1 MVLSLQFLL
10 DVGPLGNE
18 AIVAEFDSRRPG
30 LGTQRYDFTDLKGN
44 RLKDYLEPGTSGE
57 TSTGN
62 PETLK
67 NFLTWAEK
75 KHPSQRRVLILS
87 GHGSGTT
94 EDFLMRDENADD
106 FLSIDELKEA
116 LGETEGNKKL
126 DIIGMDACYMSMAE
140 VCYELRD
147 HAHIL
152 IGAEGLV
159 PEFGWPYSKF
169 LKRVRN
175 KGRALNA
182 EEAAIE
188 FVTEFV
194 EHYEAYDTS
203 VDLAAIKLDQMGDLK
218 DEFASLVTALKGQP
232 DARNKL
238 ISAHWN
244 AQTYKSD
251 QFVDL
256 KDLCALIAGN
266 HEGKKSFDLDFNSTV
281 KGRAKSI
288 VDRLKK
294 TVLLSGCSGF
304 AYQWSHGLSIY
315 FPWAYVSPDYQN
327 MKFSKSQDEEK
338 EEERGTGW
346 CDFIKELVKET
357 RRESRYD
364 WKPKA
369 LATATRE
376 ALVTECAEVC
386 AANGTLVPYLKSGC
400 ECAVK
405 SRLRSGVAKR
415 AERIVDHLEAES
427 VNDTDIA
434 QELRSEVS
442 KVGRHS
448 TRKKYATTKEPW
460 LARRE
465 AADRAMAIKN
475 FAPVFGVAWWP
486 VDPPSWSV
494 KSKKKRKT
502 VAPRVQS
509 QVSGG
514 GAT

>member
-1 MVLSLQFLL
+1 
-10 DVGPLGNE
+10 
-18 AIVAEFDSRRPG
+18 
-30 LGTQRYDFTDLKGN
+30 
-44 RLKDYLEPGTSGE
+44 
-57 TSTGN
+57 
-62 PETLK
+62 
-67 NFLTWAEK
+67 
-75 KHPSQRRVLILS
+75 
-87 GHGSGTT
+87 
-94 EDFLMRDENADD
+94 
-106 FLSIDELKEA
+106 
-116 LGETEGNKKL
+116 
-126 DIIGMDACYMSMAE
+126 
-140 VCYELRD
+140 
-147 HAHIL
+147 
-152 IGAEGLV
+152 
-159 PEFGWPYSKF
+159 
-169 LKRVRN
+169 
-175 KGRALNA
+175 
-182 EEAAIE
+182 
-188 FVTEFV
+188 
-194 EHYEAYDTS
+194 
-203 VDLAAIKLDQMGDLK
+203 
-218 DEFASLVTALKGQP
+218 
-232 DARNKL
+232 
-238 ISAHWN
+238 
-244 AQTYKSD
+244 
-251 QFVDL
+251 
-256 KDLCALIAGN
+256 
-266 HEGKKSFDLDFNSTV
+266 
-281 KGRAKSI
+281 
-288 VDRLKK
+288 
-294 TVLLSGCSGF
+294 
-304 AYQWSHGLSIY
+304 
-315 FPWAYVSPDYQN
+315 
-327 MKFSKSQDEEK
+327 
-338 EEERGTGW
+338 
-346 CDFIKELVKET
+346 VKET